1 MKIIV
6 DKEFKHDG
14 KKYEA
19 GETVELPDQL
29 AQDIIDKGFAK
40 NAEEIEKNLEVKT
53 ADEIESEEEDV
64 PDAGTFVADEGGEKE
79 AGASPRGPQQQRGPH
94 RTQPSQPS
102 KPGEESVWKDIERE
116 LDAEPSKA
124 PKWEPSEPGDQLLGE
139 VVRTGKGPN
148 GRLLEVETREGEN
161 YILWERVALKDL
173 FDRANAGDK
182 IGVRFLGKEESQSG
196 RSYYNFRTAIRK

>member
-6 DKEFKHDG
+6 DKEFKHEG

-19 GETVELPDQL
+19 GETVELPDRL

-53 ADEIESEEEDV
+53 ADEIESGEEKSQEA
-64 PDAGTFVADEGGEKE
+64 PDFSGEKE
-79 AGASPRGPQQQRGPH
+79 ETEQVKK
-94 RTQPSQPS
+94 TTKETPSQEPEPVKTS
-102 KPGEESVWKDIERE
+102 KQSVENVWEDIKRE
-116 LDAEPSKA
+116 LNSEPSKA

-139 VVRTGKGPN
+139 VIRTGKGPN
-148 GRLLEVETREGEN
+148 GRLIEVETPQGEN
-161 YILWERVALKDL
+161 YILWERVTLKDL